1 MLWSLLVGEG
11 QPANTAEWFNVM
23 FGVGAKSGAGCRKA
37 SVLVVVGQLASSAT
51 SLTGLLF
58 LSAWLRLAPFQSLV
72 VVVGQLVRDA
82 APGSR
87 STPCAGPPFGP
98 SCWHGV
104 GHKPNPLS
112 HVRRAD
118 TASRQ
123 TGMPN
128 CVVDSFQVRLN
139 KVEPTV
145 PNRCFNLFAKDD
157 RRAAL
162 LDEPE
167 PVGP

>member
-1 MLWSLLVGEG
+1 MSQRECAG
-11 QPANTAEWFNVM
+11 FNWPPLSISAQEPVSISPEA
-23 FGVGAKSGAGCRKA
+23 VSRAGCKCI
-37 SVLVVVGQLASSAT
+37 VMLVRVCPRVPRAIAPSPPDESPSCRSGDGHAASSAT
-51 SLTGLLF
+51 SFTGLLF

-72 VVVGQLVRDA
+72 VVVG
-82 APGSR
+82 
-87 STPCAGPPFGP
+87 
-98 SCWHGV
+98 HE
-104 GHKPNPLS
+104 PNPLS

-123 TGMPN
+123 TGMPD

-139 KVEPTV
+139 KVEPPV

-167 PVGP
+167 PMGP